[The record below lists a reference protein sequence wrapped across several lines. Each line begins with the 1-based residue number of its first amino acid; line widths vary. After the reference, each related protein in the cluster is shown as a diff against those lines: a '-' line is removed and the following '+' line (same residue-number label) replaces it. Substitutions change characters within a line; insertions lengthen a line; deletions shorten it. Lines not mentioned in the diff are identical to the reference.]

1 MCSMKSIKIVPI
13 FNQATPG
20 IWDDFLRIR
29 MATMEYNYNSKLTD
43 AEIVQYRKEYLDS
56 WRKRSTNIAF
66 GAYAGHEMIGF
77 VRASCTG
84 GRTELGCLY
93 VLPEYQNL
101 HVGTRLLAMAENTAS
116 LYTNNIELVSL
127 GNAESFYKSK
137 QYKSLLGTN
146 RYTKNIQGKGRC
158 ACIPIFNCNTKIA
171 RACNVVSPD
180 FNIDVFTGAYL
191 PMWVYVDI
199 DGQILGY
206 ATTNPDASRLMVLK
220 TKCNHPADWSRRVLT
235 SEAQNYIAHREIL
248 HSR

>member
-1 MCSMKSIKIVPI
+1 MKKITIVPI
-13 FNQATPG
+13 FNQAAPG

-29 MATMEYNYNSKLTD
+29 AATMEYNYNNKLTD
-43 AEIVQYRKEYLDS
+43 AEIAQYRREYIDS
-56 WRKRSTNIAF
+56 WRRRSTNIAF
-66 GAYAGHEMIGF
+66 GAYSDTDMIGF
-77 VRASCTG
+77 ARGSCAG

-101 HVGTRLLAMAENTAS
+101 HVGTRLLALAENTAS

-127 GNAESFYKSK
+127 GNAEPFYQSK

-146 RYTKNIQGKGRC
+146 RYTKNIQNRGRC
-158 ACIPIFNCNTKIA
+158 ACIPIFNCNAKIV

-180 FNIDVFTGAYL
+180 FNIEAFSGMYL

-206 ATTNPDASRLMVLK
+206 ATTNLDANRLMVLK
-220 TKCNHPADWSRRVLT
+220 TKCNHPSDWSRRILT
-235 SEAQNYIAHREIL
+235 TEAKNYIAHHKFL
-248 HSR
+248 LSR